1 MSFKLKN
8 NNIIFIHP
16 PKCGGSSITEALKN
30 SNFID
35 NEVTHNGVHSSIKL
49 LNSVGITGDEYFVT
63 VRNPYDRF
71 YSFYHFQIEWDK
83 KRLLGDLPLKGGDR
97 TLLIKRVENLEKIKF
112 DGWVELLTNDFD
124 RHRWINT
131 FQVPDAFSNQISWYK
146 GQTNKPVNTFKIE
159 DDTVWSY
166 LQNKGYDVSKKHIKK
181 STYKSKP
188 YTQEQKNVVYEY
200 FKHDFEELQYEN

>member
-8 NNIIFIHP
+8 HNIIFIHP

-35 NEVTHNGVHSSIKL
+35 NEVTHNGVHSSIKR
-49 LNSVGITGDEYFVT
+49 LNSIGITGDEYFVT

-131 FQVPDAFSNQISWYK
+131 FQVPDAFSNQNIL
-146 GQTNKPVNTFKIE
+146 V
-159 DDTVWSY
+159 
-166 LQNKGYDVSKKHIKK
+166 
-181 STYKSKP
+181 
-188 YTQEQKNVVYEY
+188 
-200 FKHDFEELQYEN
+200 